1 MGDRQGRFRRRVC
14 QRQGRLGEW
23 VHVKVYLRRL
33 ADTHAHPSVEK
44 CTYHIGLS
52 NPMNNTSPDN
62 EPKMRLRALYPH
74 LNEDEFKEA
83 EENLRCYLAH
93 AVRVYNRIC
102 SDVTAHKKLKT
113 LLRKKRMLR

>member
-1 MGDRQGRFRRRVC
+1 
-14 QRQGRLGEW
+14 
-23 VHVKVYLRRL
+23 
-33 ADTHAHPSVEK
+33 
-44 CTYHIGLS
+44 
-52 NPMNNTSPDN
+52 MNNTSPDN